1 MVVAAERRS
10 LLTGH
15 SYTAGKSEI
24 AMGKA
29 IKKYGWKR
37 SDLVISTK
45 VSAKRSASRLP
56 GSG

>member
-1 MVVAAERRS
+1 
-10 LLTGH
+10 LTDYR

-45 VSAKRSASRLP
+45 VRAGVLGADSPSIVLYTNTP
-56 GSG
+56 CH